1 MFLIFDNSEIL
12 NMDNVV
18 SIETEN
24 YSDTEVRMI
33 IVTTAIRYYQ
43 ADFLTGPE
51 HYNAYCKE
59 FVIENKQWVELLE
72 AIKNGKNVFA
82 L

>member
-18 SIETEN
+18 SIETED
-24 YSDTEVRMI
+24 YSDTEVRMT
-33 IVTTAIRYYQ
+33 IVTTAIRYYP
-43 ADFLTGPE
+43 ADFLSGPE
-51 HYNAYCKE
+51 HYNAYCKK
-59 FVIENKQWVELLE
+59 FIIEYRKCSELLE
-72 AIKNGKNVFA
+72 AIKNDKKVFV

>member
-1 MFLIFDNSEIL
+1 MFLIINNSEIL
-12 NMDNVV
+12 NLDNVV

-24 YSDTEVRMI
+24 YSENEVRMI
-33 IVTTAIRYYQ
+33 IVTTAIRYYP
-43 ADFLTGPE
+43 ASYLSGPE

-59 FVIENKQWVELLE
+59 FIIESRKCSELLE
-72 AIKNGKNVFA
+72 AIKNDKKVFV